1 MDTVADFLCR
11 LKPAETITLKSGEY
25 LFRQNDACRGIFLV
39 NKGRIKLV
47 RDSIDG
53 HAVIMHIAQSN
64 ESLAEASLFSSHYH
78 CHAISDL
85 SSQIYFYT
93 KEQILK
99 LLSSNLTALG
109 FIEVLAKQIQRLRWL
124 LELRGVR
131 SPKERFMQY
140 VQLMAGADKILSVKS
155 SYKDLAIT
163 LGMTHET
170 LYRVLAQLEGDNII
184 AREENKLIL
193 LI

>member
-1 MDTVADFLCR
+1 MMHPEA
-11 LKPAETITLKSGEY
+11 Y
-25 LFRQNDACRGIFLV
+25 YLV

-53 HAVIMHIAQSN
+53 HAVIMHIAQRS

-78 CHAISDL
+78 CHAKSDL
-85 SSQIYFYT
+85 ASQIYFYT

-99 LLSSNLTALG
+99 LLSSNVTALG
-109 FIEVLAKQIQRLRWL
+109 FIEVLAKQIQRLRLL
-124 LELRGVR
+124 LELRGGR

-140 VQLMAGADKILSVKS
+140 LQLMAGADKVLSVKS

-163 LGMTHET
+163 LGMTRET

-193 LI
+193 LV